1 MVNSGSHKGN
11 LKHDCYT
18 CNKNQYIKRF
28 VLLQTDLYEIHASMN
43 KYKKRLTVT
52 PIVHVSDISELGSY
66 KFMNIY
72 LGIKQFLHQY
82 NVPGFELS
90 IKTGDWMR
98 HDHQHTHI
106 LIEDQYLDQILKDHN
121 IHQDVDN
128 PNDMKKYK
136 FGRNPSLKAT
146 GVDENWRDLNIN

>member
-11 LKHDCYT
+11 FKHDCYT
-18 CNKNQYIKRF
+18 CNKNPYVQQF

-52 PIVHVSDISELGSY
+52 PIVHVSDISELGSD

-72 LGIKQFLHQY
+72 LGIKQFLHRY
-82 NVPGFELS
+82 NVPGFQLS

-106 LIEDQYLDQILKDHN
+106 LIEDNYLDLILKDHN
-121 IHQDVDN
+121 IFQNIDN
-128 PNDMKKYK
+128 PNYIKKYQSIRTPRRK
-136 FGRNPSLKAT
+136 IPQGI
-146 GVDENWRDLNIN
+146 DENWRNL